1 MTINKNALITGASSG
16 FGKAI
21 AEKLAARGYNLIILA
36 RRKERLE
43 DLKKELLKKYKG
55 ISIQN
60 VQCDVRDFKNL
71 QKELLPIIQS
81 TKVDVLINNA
91 GLALGLSE
99 IEKGNIEDWDTMI
112 DTNVK
117 GVLYIL
123 KTVLPSMIANQ
134 DGYIINISSIAGKE
148 VYPNGNVYCASKHA
162 LDAIGKS
169 LRLETAKHNIR
180 VTNINPGAAETEFS
194 IVRFKGDIDKA
205 TTVYQGFLPLLSQD
219 IAETIDWL
227 LTRPPH
233 VNINEITIMPTAQ
246 PQAGTIYRN

>member
-21 AEKLAARGYNLIILA
+21 AENLASNGYNLILLA

-43 DLKKELLKKYKG
+43 ELKMNLSNKFKNVG
-55 ISIQN
+55 IQI
-60 VQCDVRDFKNL
+60 VQCDVKDYNM
-71 QKELLPIIQS
+71 IQS
-81 TKVDVLINNA
+81 ELKPILQNTQIDVLVNNA

-99 IEKGNIEDWDTMI
+99 LDSGNVEDWDIMI

-117 GVLYIL
+117 GVLYMIKTIL
-123 KTVLPSMIANQ
+123 PHMISSQ
-134 DGYIINISSIAGKE
+134 RGYIINISSIAGKE

-169 LRLETAKHNIR
+169 LRLETAKHNIK

-194 IVRFKGDIDKA
+194 VVRFKGDSERA
-205 TTVYQGFLPLLSQD
+205 SNVYQGFAPLLAQD
-219 IAETIDWL
+219 IAETIEWL
-227 LTRPPH
+227 LSRPTH

-246 PQAGTIYRN
+246 PMAGTIYKK